1 MVIPSVGNFDVS
13 PYHWMFAVSNTELAG
28 ISVTKRS
35 FLNRRAHIVI
45 FNQDLRNQIWRT
57 KASRVPHILGRPDMS
72 RKGAIIAKRLSDKQV
87 PTSCFCSFFSDTVKY
102 LREHTNTR
110 WRTTN
115 THHNCSVVVDI
126 LCYPTGDPI
135 EIYVSTTKHR
145 KSINYTAQ
153 MRLSSVLPYLAKKP
167 HSVSTIRL
175 RV

>member
-1 MVIPSVGNFDVS
+1 MN
-13 PYHWMFAVSNTELAG
+13 
-28 ISVTKRS
+28 
-35 FLNRRAHIVI
+35 
-45 FNQDLRNQIWRT
+45 
-57 KASRVPHILGRPDMS
+57 
-72 RKGAIIAKRLSDKQV
+72 
-87 PTSCFCSFFSDTVKY
+87 Y

-115 THHNCSVVVDI
+115 TQHTCSVVVDI
-126 LCYPTGDPI
+126 LCYPTGDLI

-175 RV
+175 RVKQIKEMTGRGTTRRATLERQGLKRIDTYEARLKTNASKLNLKIIEDFGNN